1 MTISEDL
8 QGRGLRAT
16 PFREELLSLLRA
28 EGLPLSHQ
36 EIQGR
41 FREKVDRVTLYRN
54 LELLRTHGLVHQVQG
69 LDGAWRFCAHDVSG
83 PVEIRAVE
91 AASVT
96 AIGVKA
102 GIAGLC
108 HFPFVGAG
116 GAGKDLPKDEIL
128 RMVKELESQMKA
140 AAKALEFEKAAALR
154 DEVVEL
160 RRRLVGSDDEEL
172 SAFAS
177 VASKPG
183 PVRYGRSQA
192 GGRDRSRRYRR

>member
-28 EGLPLSHQ
+28 EGLPLSYQ

-83 PVEIRAVE
+83 PGCPGNHVHLLCVVCGRMECLVDQPLPRVAVHEGFEVE
-91 AASVT
+91 
-96 AIGVKA
+96 
-102 GIAGLC
+102 
-108 HFPFVGAG
+108 
-116 GAGKDLPKDEIL
+116 GKQLVVYGCCSGCREK
-128 RMVKELESQMKA
+128 KTSQG
-140 AAKALEFEKAAALR
+140 E
-154 DEVVEL
+154 D
-160 RRRLVGSDDEEL
+160 GTC
-172 SAFAS
+172 
-177 VASKPG
+177 
-183 PVRYGRSQA
+183 
-192 GGRDRSRRYRR
+192 